1 MKLEVYNI
9 EGKETGRQVEIKKT
23 LFGNNPNDHS
33 IYLEVK
39 HFMANQRQGN
49 HKTKNKW
56 EITASTKKIKKQKGT
71 GTARAGSVKSGVM
84 RGGGRFH
91 GPEPRSYS
99 IKLNKKVRSAAK
111 KSALLHKFSNK
122 EVKVIEEIS
131 FDKPSTKDYQNIIN
145 ALDVAHERTLLVTK
159 DGDQNI
165 YLSSRNLPFSEVSNL
180 DQLNT
185 YELLKAK
192 SVVFTEDA
200 INNLENLIK

>member
-23 LFGNNPNDHS
+23 LFGNNPNDHA

-84 RGGGRFH
+84 RGGGRFR

>member
-1 MKLEVYNI
+1 MKLAVYNI
-9 EGKETGRQVEIKKT
+9 EGKETGREVEVKQS
-23 LFGNNPNDHS
+23 LFGDNPNDHA

-39 HFMANQRQGN
+39 HHMANKRQGN

-91 GPEPRSYS
+91 GPEPRSYNM
-99 IKLNKKVRSAAK
+99 KLNKKVRSTAK
-111 KSALLHKFSNK
+111 KSALLHKFNNK
-122 EVKVIEEIS
+122 EVKVIEEFS
-131 FDKPSTKDYQNIIN
+131 FEKPSTRNYQNIVE
-145 ALDVAHERTLLVTK
+145 ALDMAHERTLFVTK
-159 DGDQNI
+159 EGNKNV

-180 DQLNT
+180 EQLNT

-192 SVVFTEDA
+192 HIVFTEEA
-200 INNLENLIK
+200 IKNLQKLIS

>member
-23 LFGNNPNDHS
+23 LFGNNPNDHA

-91 GPEPRSYS
+91 GPEPRSYG